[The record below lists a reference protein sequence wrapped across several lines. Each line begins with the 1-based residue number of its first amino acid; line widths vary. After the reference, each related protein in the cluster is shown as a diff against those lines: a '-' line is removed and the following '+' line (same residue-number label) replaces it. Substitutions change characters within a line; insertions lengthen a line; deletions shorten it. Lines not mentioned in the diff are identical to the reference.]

1 MADDSTNEEEPKERK
16 NEYFD
21 DDEDFG
27 LPDLEYD
34 ELDDEDE
41 PLEEELDLEV
51 EVEGE
56 DETLEELDVDETPAD
71 PEPEVIEDEDT
82 DLSGE
87 LDLDVSHVEF
97 ETEEDTSDVADI
109 SVDDLDDIEIT
120 EEDLEGVD
128 FDDIDLSDISE
139 EDLQL
144 DDEDTDFYEE
154 ESYEDFESESAGS
167 DIFEAEGSSSGGDS
181 NLSAEELAQ
190 RENKGVEFKYSDP
203 QSRNSFTRIVVIGTA
218 VIAILGFA
226 LYFAFFR
233 TGGSQE
239 LAEKPKQ
246 EQSKPKPTTQPKKE
260 EPKPKPV
267 DPKPEPK
274 QVKPDPQPLTVEAGE
289 ITRLSTKTGQ
299 AYVIIGSFVD
309 EDLAGDYA
317 TELADAGKSPTIIPP
332 FDDHRFYRVAI
343 ATYSSFADAN
353 NAVNDYKGEYGDDIW
368 ALRY

>member
-34 ELDDEDE
+34 ELDEEDE

-56 DETLEELDVDETPAD
+56 DESLEELEVEETPVD
-71 PEPEVIEDEDT
+71 PEPIEVEDT
-82 DLSGE
+82 DVSGE
-87 LDLDVSHVEF
+87 LDLEENQVEEVS
-97 ETEEDTSDVADI
+97 DDIDI
-109 SVDDLDDIEIT
+109 SDEDFDDIEIT
-120 EEDLEGVD
+120 DEDLEGVD

-154 ESYEDFESESAGS
+154 ESYEDFENESSNS
-167 DIFEAEGSSSGGDS
+167 DIFEANDKTADDTSG
-181 NLSAEELAQ
+181 LSAEDLAQ

-203 QSRNSFTRIVVIGTA
+203 KSRNSFTRIVVIGTA
-218 VIAILGFA
+218 VIATLGFA
-226 LYFAFFR
+226 LYFAFWR
-233 TGGSQE
+233 TGGNEQI
-239 LAEKPKQ
+239 AEKPKQ
-246 EQSKPKPTTQPKKE
+246 EQPKPKPKPTPQPTPEEEQPK
-260 EPKPKPV
+260 PA
-267 DPKPEPK
+267 DPTPEPK
-274 QVKPDPQPLTVEAGE
+274 QEKPDPQPLTAEAGE
-289 ITRLSTKTGQ
+289 ITKLSSKTGQ

-317 TELADAGKSPTIIPP
+317 TELAETGKSPIIIPP

-343 ATYSSFADAN
+343 ASFGSFADAN
-353 NAVNDYKGEYGDDIW
+353 DAIGNYKSEFGDDVW

>member
-56 DETLEELDVDETPAD
+56 DESLEELEVEDAPAD
-71 PEPEVIEDEDT
+71 PESEFIEVEDNDV
-82 DLSGE
+82 SGE
-87 LDLDVSHVEF
+87 LDLDESHVEF
-97 ETEEDTSDVADI
+97 DSEKEATTDASDI
-109 SVDDLDDIEIT
+109 SEEDLDDIEIS

-154 ESYEDFESESAGS
+154 ESYEDFENGSEGS
-167 DIFEAEGSSSGGDS
+167 DIFESEGGAGGDS
-181 NLSAEELAQ
+181 SGMDANDLAE

-233 TGGSQE
+233 TGGAE

-246 EQSKPKPTTQPKKE
+246 EQPKPKPKPQPKKE
-260 EPKPKPV
+260 
-267 DPKPEPK
+267 DPKPADPEPETK
-274 QVKPDPQPLTVEAGE
+274 QVKPDPQPLTADAGE
-289 ITRLSTKTGQ
+289 ITKLSAKTGQ

-317 TELADAGKSPTIIPP
+317 GELAGTGKSPIIIPP

-343 ATYSSFADAN
+343 ASYGSFADAN
-353 NAVNDYKGEYGDDIW
+353 NAVDGYKGEYGDDVW

>member
-51 EVEGE
+51 EVDGE
-56 DETLEELDVDETPAD
+56 DESLEELEIEDAPAE
-71 PEPEVIEDEDT
+71 PEPELIDLEDNDV
-82 DLSGE
+82 SGE
-87 LDLDVSHVEF
+87 LDLDESYSEP
-97 ETEEDTSDVADI
+97 EASEDSTDIGDI
-109 SVDDLDDIEIT
+109 SEEDLDDIEISD
-120 EEDLEGVD
+120 EDLEGVD

-154 ESYEDFESESAGS
+154 ESYEDFEGESAGA
-167 DIFEAEGSSSGGDS
+167 DIFESEGSSSGSSED
-181 NLSAEELAQ
+181 LSAEELAE

-203 QSRNSFTRIVVIGTA
+203 QSRNSFTRIVVIGTV
-218 VIAILGFA
+218 VIAVLG
-226 LYFAFFR
+226 LSLWFAFFR
-233 TGGSQE
+233 TGGNEQI
-239 LAEKPKQ
+239 AEKPKQ
-246 EQSKPKPTTQPKKE
+246 EQPAKPKPEPPKE
-260 EPKPKPV
+260 DPKPV
-267 DPKPEPK
+267 PSDPKPEPE

-289 ITRLSTKTGQ
+289 ITRLSAKTGQ

-317 TELADAGKSPTIIPP
+317 QELADDGKSPTIIPP

-343 ATYSSFADAN
+343 ASYSTFADAN
-353 NAVNDYKGEYGDDIW
+353 NAVNNYKGEFGDDIW

>member
-56 DETLEELDVDETPAD
+56 DETLEDLEVEDAPAD
-71 PEPEVIEDEDT
+71 PEPELIEIEDNDV
-82 DLSGE
+82 SGE
-87 LDLDVSHVEF
+87 LDLEESHVEY
-97 ETEEDTSDVADI
+97 EAEEASDAGDI
-109 SVDDLDDIEIT
+109 SEEDLDDIEIS

-154 ESYEDFESESAGS
+154 ESYEDFENEAAGS
-167 DIFEAEGSSSGGDS
+167 DIFETAGGSDSGSSD
-181 NLSAEELAQ
+181 LSADELAQ

-218 VIAILGFA
+218 VIATLGFA

-233 TGGSQE
+233 TGGSEQI
-239 LAEKPKQ
+239 AEKPKQ
-246 EQSKPKPTTQPKKE
+246 EQPKPQPKPQPKQE
-260 EPKPKPV
+260 DPKPQPAN
-267 DPKPEPK
+267 PQPEPK
-274 QVKPDPQPLTVEAGE
+274 QVKPDPQPLTSDAGE
-289 ITRLSTKTGQ
+289 ITKLSAKTGQ

-317 TELADAGKSPTIIPP
+317 TELAGTGKSPIIIPP
-332 FDDHRFYRVAI
+332 FDNHRFYRVAI
-343 ATYSSFADAN
+343 AAYSSFADAN
-353 NAVNDYKGEYGDDIW
+353 NAVNDYKAEYGDDVW